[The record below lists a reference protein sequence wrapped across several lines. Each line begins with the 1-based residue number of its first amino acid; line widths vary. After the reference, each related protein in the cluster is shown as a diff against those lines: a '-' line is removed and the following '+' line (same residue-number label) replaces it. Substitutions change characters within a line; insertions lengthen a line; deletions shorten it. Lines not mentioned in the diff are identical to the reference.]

1 MVNLFDTE
9 EMCDKHFGEGKF
21 AQPIKN
27 VQTKKEN
34 EAEHVDEENEAEHVD
49 GENENENENA
59 GNENEES
66 EDN

>member
-49 GENENENENA
+49 ENENENENA
-59 GNENEES
+59 GNVNEES
-66 EDN
+66 EEN

>member
-49 GENENENENA
+49 ENENENENA

-66 EDN
+66 EEN